1 MSLSPS
7 RHVIK
12 GLNREDLAVFV
23 KENVRGLLEDEALAV
38 LDNLYVTPAI
48 CQAIANT
55 QRLTGFYS
63 VRLRLVAHKHTPLAH
78 ATKLVHYLYWSDL
91 VHLSIDVK
99 VPAPVRRAIDNILI
113 NKTDKLSL
121 GERIQT
127 ARRCSPALIK
137 ILIFD
142 PDPKVFAA
150 LLVNQRLREEELVH
164 LAGSDRARP
173 EQLQLLAKDYKW
185 SSRYAIRKALVM
197 NPITP
202 RATAASQL
210 RFLSWKDLRMI
221 HKHPDTSTYLRRCI
235 ERLQDYNRSLD
246 A

>member
-1 MSLSPS
+1 MSPTPS
-7 RHVIK
+7 RHGIK
-12 GLNREDLAVFV
+12 GLNREDLAAFV
-23 KENVRGLLEDEALAV
+23 KENVRGMLEDEVLAV
-38 LDNLYVTPAI
+38 LANPYVTPAI

-63 VRLRLVAHKHTPLAH
+63 VRLRLVSHKHTPLAH

-91 VHLSIDVK
+91 IHLSVN
-99 VPAPVRRAIDNILI
+99 VTVSSPVRRAIDTILI
-113 NKTDKLSL
+113 NKADKLSL

-127 ARRCSPALIK
+127 ARRCSPAMIK
-137 ILIFD
+137 ILLFD
-142 PDPKVFAA
+142 PDPRVFAA
-150 LLVNQRLREEELVH
+150 LLVNQRVREEDLVH
-164 LAGSDRARP
+164 LAGSERARP

-210 RFLSWKDLRMI
+210 RFLSWRDLRMI

-235 ERLQDYNRSLD
+235 ERLQDYNRPID